1 MFLEDDDLDALNA
14 PLRPDEKRWDE
25 DVQFVLARDMG
36 WVPPVSAAPSAVTGP
51 AVA

>member
-36 WVPPVSAAPSAVTGP
+36 WVGSYAAPAAAPTGP